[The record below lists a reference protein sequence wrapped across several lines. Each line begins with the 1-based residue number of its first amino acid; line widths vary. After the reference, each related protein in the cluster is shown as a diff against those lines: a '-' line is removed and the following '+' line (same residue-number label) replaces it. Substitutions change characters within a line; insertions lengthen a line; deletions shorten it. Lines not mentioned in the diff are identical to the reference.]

1 MKFRC
6 ERDVLDRAFSIA
18 RRAVS
23 GRGGS
28 LPVLSGLHLQLVGDK
43 LTVTGSDL
51 DLTIRVE
58 ARASVIHNSLIIGA
72 VIAIVV
78 EIAFSSIKVDR
89 EVLLTPPSVS

>member
-28 LPVLSGLHLQLVGDK
+28 LPVLSGLHLHVWVAVPLGLAIISVAAV
-43 LTVTGSDL
+43 LWITAIL
-51 DLTIRVE
+51 L
-58 ARASVIHNSLIIGA
+58 ARKILA
-72 VIAIVV
+72 VDI
-78 EIAFSSIKVDR
+78 
-89 EVLLTPPSVS
+89 